1 MVFFSTSVIQGNG
14 LGVVVQ
20 TGDKTIMGHIA
31 NLVSN
36 LHSGETPIKKVQ
48 YRIPAYYTH
57 WIPSIYLW
65 QSMYCTL
72 FLPDLK
78 LSTLNRI
85 KITHDKRYRLPTIP
99 GKDKIFLQV
108 YFAIFFENLLIQID
122 KYNKNMSSKF
132 SYNTFLFS
140 FLNVPRYIAW
150 LLFQLSLFLCN
161 MCSEHLHNWA
171 AYDLLSARTQ
181 YPRASTNVYM

>member
-1 MVFFSTSVIQGNG
+1 M
-14 LGVVVQ
+14 
-20 TGDKTIMGHIA
+20 TIHVLYTVLA
-31 NLVSN
+31 RF
-36 LHSGETPIKKVQ
+36 ETVNFK
-48 YRIPAYYTH
+48 
-57 WIPSIYLW
+57 
-65 QSMYCTL
+65 YC
-72 FLPDLK
+72 
-78 LSTLNRI
+78 RI

-108 YFAIFFENLLIQID
+108 YFAIFFENLLIQRD

-181 YPRASTNVYM
+181 YPRASTNIYVMVSFRAIQFFAQKKSTFLYFIRIKICVKIEVIT